1 MPEGQ
6 GDTPS
11 DRTSVHGLLL
21 LVTEWMEVAEL
32 VTEGPLRDFNPSLL
46 YLEIM
51 DKI

>member
-1 MPEGQ
+1 MSEGP

-21 LVTEWMEVAEL
+21 LVTEWKAEL